1 MKFLHKLNHRL
12 SLIVL
17 AFSLVFLCAAVVVAS
32 SQSSKDVEVK
42 PPSSPGQTSSEQF
55 FRFWFEITP
64 PGQSKKDFDFRPPT
78 TPPKSPSELQ
88 EIRYL
93 LLGNIDP
100 ELALIIRLTDK
111 AKERRIDPNRFADY
125 LAAQQIPF
133 RSYLSLH
140 DRINNLVL
148 ELCLYDLGKVSR
160 NNFFNYLQRI
170 RFSSYRLSPEENT
183 FNYIIELIEN
193 NIFSTTEAVDSLILL
208 KQKTTSRW

>member
-1 MKFLHKLNHRL
+1 MKFLHKPNLRFFL
-12 SLIVL
+12 LVVV
-17 AFSLVFLCAAVVVAS
+17 FSLVFLCAAVTAAD
-32 SQSSKDVEVK
+32 SQSSKDVVVQS
-42 PPSSPGQTSSEQF
+42 PSSSGQSSSEQF

-64 PGQSKKDFDFRPPT
+64 PSQSKKDFEFRPPSS
-78 TPPKSPSELQ
+78 PPKAPSDPQEL
-88 EIRYL
+88 RYL
-93 LLGNIDP
+93 MLGSIDP

-125 LAAQQIPF
+125 LAAQQLPF
-133 RSYLSLH
+133 RNYLSLH

-160 NNFFNYLQRI
+160 NNLVSYMQRLRFTSYLL
-170 RFSSYRLSPEENT
+170 SSEENT

-193 NIFSTTEAVDSLILL
+193 NIFSTTEAIDSLILL